1 MIVAVL
7 KTCGL
12 KYCIRKMMFMGSVG
26 KQWGRGGEMHMR
38 IPFVVPLQI
47 VAALALDSKFHEML
61 VLLFLRLGVVMC
73 VLVWMPR

>member
-12 KYCIRKMMFMGSVG
+12 KYCIRKMMFTGSVG
-26 KQWGRGGEMHMR
+26 KQWWGGEMHMR